1 MDRLLCAF
9 RPAANP
15 KRGDVRSSR
24 SGQEPIHRREAA
36 GRTGCRRPLQL
47 TLFVLWLLGLA
58 AASLW
63 RGLTL
68 WRTRALLAEL
78 GSPLSPPWL
87 VLFVVLSMLVGV
99 GLVLSAWGLW
109 QRREW
114 GRLSARATIVLYMAL
129 VQSYTWLFVRSGLL
143 WERRWV
149 SLILALGT
157 VGISFGIL
165 TWHRSRRWLGLQ

>member
-1 MDRLLCAF
+1 
-9 RPAANP
+9 
-15 KRGDVRSSR
+15 
-24 SGQEPIHRREAA
+24 
-36 GRTGCRRPLQL
+36 LQL
-47 TLFVLWLLGLA
+47 KLFVLWLLALA

-78 GSPLSPPWL
+78 GSNLSPPWL
-87 VLFVVLSMLVGV
+87 VILVVLLMLVGV

-114 GRLSARATIVLYMAL
+114 GRLWARAAIVLYVAL
-129 VQSYTWLFVRSGLL
+129 VQSYTWLFVQSGLL

-157 VGISFGIL
+157 LVIGIGML